1 MKQSA
6 EIAYL
11 LTLIMPVITDI
22 IIEVVVDYISTAP
35 FRLMPPPPPGNQ
47 IFLAEFYI
55 LSPLWKLTHNLN

>member
-35 FRLMPPPPPGNQ
+35 FRLMPPPPQGN
-47 IFLAEFYI
+47 
-55 LSPLWKLTHNLN
+55 